1 MNSITAFEG
10 MVQFTATLPSEVWK
24 SAIVGCF
31 DWDPFAAYLPFDV
44 TMLRQ
49 DVQTLISEAFT
60 LAENHDPADRSLI
73 LVPMGFGKM
82 FEEAEQTKEF
92 DR

>member
-10 MVQFTATLPSEVWK
+10 VVQFTSTLSPDAWK
-24 SAIVGCF
+24 SAVVGCF
-31 DWDPFAAYLPFDV
+31 DWDPFAANLPFDV

-49 DVQTLISEAFT
+49 DVQAIISEAFK
-60 LAENHDPADRSLI
+60 LAENHDSTDRSLI
-73 LVPMGFGKM
+73 LVPTVPGKK